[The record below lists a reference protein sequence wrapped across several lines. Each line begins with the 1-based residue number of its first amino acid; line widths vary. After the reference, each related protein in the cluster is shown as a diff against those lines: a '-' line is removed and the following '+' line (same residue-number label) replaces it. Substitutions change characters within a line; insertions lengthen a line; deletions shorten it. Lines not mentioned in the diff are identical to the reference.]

1 MDAVMK
7 QLCGLVTVALLMLAV
22 DSRITTAMAAAS
34 PAPLDIAKL
43 DSAALNLAMES
54 TDGWVG
60 SGQSG
65 LLLSSGNASALAVN
79 GKLDLARSDGIW
91 RQAVFL
97 SALYGRNQAQVSGE
111 RGEFRYQLDR
121 QFAGRNYWFT
131 GVDAVR
137 DLFSGFDAR
146 VTISS
151 GFGRRFI
158 DSNKT
163 KLSANVGIGY
173 EMFREQTLLRDDHG
187 DIIGR
192 VSGPAIHSL
201 AGTFGLKGEQTLS
214 ANTKVLENLAVIT
227 ASGETSIANDL
238 ALTVAMGGQLALSV
252 GYGIRA
258 NTNPPPGAKKLD
270 QTTSVNIVYRLR

>member
-1 MDAVMK
+1 MDAVMNL
-7 QLCGLVTVALLMLAV
+7 LCRLMTVSFLMLAV
-22 DSRITTAMAAAS
+22 DSRLTNALAAAS
-34 PAPLDIAKL
+34 PTPLDIAKI
-43 DSAALNLAMES
+43 DSAALNLATVS

-60 SGQSG
+60 TGQGG
-65 LLLSSGNASALAVN
+65 LMLSSGNASALAVN

-91 RQAVFL
+91 RQALFL
-97 SALYGRNQAQVSGE
+97 SALYGRNQSQVSGE

-158 DSNKT
+158 DSDQTN
-163 KLSANVGIGY
+163 LSANFGIGY

-192 VSGPAIHSL
+192 VSGPAVHSL
-201 AGTFGLKGEQTLS
+201 AGTFGLKGERNLS
-214 ANTKVLENLAVIT
+214 ANTKVLENLAIIT

-238 ALTVAMGGQLALSV
+238 ALNVAMGGQLALSV

-258 NTNPPPGAKKLD
+258 NSNPPTGAKKLD

>member
-1 MDAVMK
+1 MIK
-7 QLCGLVTVALLMLAV
+7 GLLLLAT
-22 DSRITTAMAAAS
+22 DCLLTCASAAPS
-34 PAPLDIAKL
+34 PTPLDIAKI
-43 DSAALNLAMES
+43 DAAALNLATDS

-60 SGQSG
+60 TGQGG
-65 LLLSSGNASALAVN
+65 LLLSSGNASALAIN
-79 GKLDLARSDGIW
+79 GKLDLARSVGIW
-91 RQAVFL
+91 RQALFL
-97 SALYGRNQAQVSGE
+97 SALYGRNQGQVSGE

-146 VTISS
+146 VTLSS

-158 DSNKT
+158 DSATT
-163 KLSANVGIGY
+163 KLSADIGIGY
-173 EMFREQTLLRDDHG
+173 EMFREQTLQRDDQG

-192 VSGPAIHSL
+192 LSGPAIHSL
-201 AGTFGLKGEQTLS
+201 AGTFGLKGERTLS

-238 ALTVAMGGQLALSV
+238 ALSVAMGGRLALSV

-270 QTTSVNIVYRLR
+270 QTTSVNIVYRVR

>member
-1 MDAVMK
+1 MNRFCRLMIK
-7 QLCGLVTVALLMLAV
+7 GLLLLAT
-22 DSRITTAMAAAS
+22 DCLLTCASAAPS
-34 PAPLDIAKL
+34 PTPLDIAKI
-43 DSAALNLAMES
+43 DAAALNLTTDS

-60 SGQSG
+60 TGQGG
-65 LLLSSGNASALAVN
+65 LLLSSGNASALAIN

-91 RQAVFL
+91 RQALFL
-97 SALYGRNQAQVSGE
+97 SALYGRNQGQVSGE

-146 VTISS
+146 VTLSS

-158 DSNKT
+158 DSATT
-163 KLSANVGIGY
+163 KLSANIGIGY
-173 EMFREQTLLRDDHG
+173 EMFREQTLLRDDQG

-192 VSGPAIHSL
+192 LSGPAIHSL
-201 AGTFGLKGEQTLS
+201 AGTFGLKGERTLS
-214 ANTKVLENLAVIT
+214 ANTTVLENLAVIS

-238 ALTVAMGGQLALSV
+238 ALSVGMGGRLALSV

-258 NTNPPPGAKKLD
+258 NTNPPAGAKKLD
-270 QTTSVNIVYRLR
+270 QTTSVNIVYRLQ